1 MCRVK
6 VRNNFVAFL
15 KGNFSFI
22 GSSYVKLF
30 GKAEV
35 DVNLSLGQFV
45 KVNEFNLHSLEDS
58 LHNGWINIEC
68 VSKGRFY
75 GK

>member
-1 MCRVK
+1 MFYFGFLKRMCRVR
-6 VRNNFVAFL
+6 VRNNFIAYL
-15 KGNFSFI
+15 TATFSLI

-45 KVNEFNLHSLEDS
+45 KVSELSP
-58 LHNGWINIEC
+58 C
-68 VSKGRFY
+68 
-75 GK
+75 

>member
-1 MCRVK
+1 MGRVR
-6 VRNNFVAFL
+6 VRNNFIAYL
-15 KGNFSFI
+15 KENFSLI

-45 KVNEFNLHSLEDS
+45 KVNELSP
-58 LHNGWINIEC
+58 C
-68 VSKGRFY
+68 
-75 GK
+75 

>member
-1 MCRVK
+1 MMQSHRKRKMPFFCSYFGFLKRMCRVS
-6 VRNNFVAFL
+6 VRNSFVAYL
-15 KGNFSFI
+15 KANFSLI

-45 KVNEFNLHSLEDS
+45 KVNELSP
-58 LHNGWINIEC
+58 C
-68 VSKGRFY
+68 
-75 GK
+75 

>member
-1 MCRVK
+1 MCRVRL
-6 VRNNFVAFL
+6 RNKFIAYF
-15 KGNFSFI
+15 KENFSLI

-45 KVNEFNLHSLEDS
+45 KVNES
-58 LHNGWINIEC
+58 IP
-68 VSKGRFY
+68 Y
-75 GK
+75 